1 MIRRSSVTITL
12 EFLSQKGNLIDLH
25 GKLSGFVKKDLN
37 LDRKQIIEIE
47 ELIK

>member
-1 MIRRSSVTITL
+1 MIHGSSVTIYL
-12 EFLSQKGNLIDLH
+12 QFLSEKGDLIDLH
-25 GKLSGFVKKDLN
+25 GKLSGFVKKDPN